1 MNEEKNILWL
11 RRGFQLYVKPYL
23 NSARDL
29 SINFDHNQNLIVLG
43 INIENLVRDDKSL
56 INDDLTDIEEGIEV
70 FYSLYQA
77 GCSVIDKRISNSET
91 VRTKLSSLYR
101 QCEKKF
107 SPEEKRLNFL
117 VETMRKLRYDVDK
130 TSVLYP
136 FHINELECLL
146 NKTLDAL
153 NYAKLLTDQDKI
165 LIHTVKSSLSRLYEE
180 YELTL
185 DREKYVDP

>member
-1 MNEEKNILWL
+1 MNEEKNILGL

-23 NSARDL
+23 NSARDFR
-29 SINFDHNQNLIVLG
+29 INSDHNQNLIVLG

-70 FYSLYQA
+70 FYSVYQA
-77 GCSVIDKRISNSET
+77 GSSVIDKRISNSET

-107 SPEEKRLNFL
+107 SPEEKRLNSL
-117 VETMRKLRYDVDK
+117 VENMRKLRDNVDK

-136 FHINELECLL
+136 FHINELECVL

-185 DREKYVDP
+185 DREQYVDP